1 MRFVFEKERI
11 WMAQLFS
18 PRANVYSR
26 VLIAGVFIL
35 ICGAGWAMSAIFWSP
50 WTTYVNV
57 PLDQPVPFS
66 HKHHVADDGI
76 DCRYCHTSVEKS
88 SFAGMPTSETCMSCH
103 SQIFP
108 DAAVLAPVRQ
118 SFAANT
124 PLKWNRVYDL
134 PDYVWFDHSIHV
146 AKGIGCATCH
156 GRVDQMPVTW
166 RATTLYMKWCLDCH
180 REPEKFVRPRDKVF
194 DMTWQPPRDQRA
206 EGAKLIAAHK
216 IDISGR
222 LMNCGTCHQ

>member
-1 MRFVFEKERI
+1 
-11 WMAQLFS
+11 MAQLFS
-18 PRANVYSR
+18 PRANIYSR
-26 VLIAGVFIL
+26 VLIVGVLIL
-35 ICGAGWAMSAIFWSP
+35 IGGAGWATSAIFWSS

-66 HKHHVADDGI
+66 HKHHVGDDGI

-88 SFAGMPTSETCMSCH
+88 GFAGMPTSETCMSCH

-108 DAAVLAPVRQ
+108 DAPVLAPVRQ
-118 SFAANT
+118 SFATNT

-146 AKGIGCATCH
+146 AKGIGCLTCH

-166 RATTLYMKWCLDCH
+166 RTTTLYMKWCLDCH
-180 REPEKFVRPRDKVF
+180 REPHKFVRPRDKVF
-194 DMTWQPPRDQRA
+194 DMAWEPPRDQHA
-206 EGAKLIAAHK
+206 QGTKLVAAHK

-222 LMNCGTCHQ
+222 LTNCGSCHQ